1 MMGLHKLTA
10 GDGYLYLIRQVAA
23 ADATDRGR
31 PSLADYYS
39 SKGETPGRW
48 MGRGL
53 PSLGCPVGRDFSD
66 PLIGQLWSVP
76 DGSQVREDQMKALFG
91 EGLHPNA
98 DQITRH
104 LTGVG
109 VAKAGALAGARL
121 GRPFRVGAEENEW
134 TRRLRAAYSDYNT
147 TIGED
152 RTAPI
157 ADAIRAR
164 IRTAVAREMFDETYG
179 RPPQDDRE
187 LSGFVARQSRAQ
199 TTAVAGYDLTF
210 TPVKSVSVLWGLA
223 PRSIARVIEECHH
236 QAVAESIAF
245 IEDHAAF
252 SRMGADGIAQVNTT
266 GLIAAAFDH
275 RDSRAGDPNLHTHV
289 AVSNKV
295 QAISADGIPRW
306 LALDGTPLHKAAVAA
321 SELYNTRLEALLI
334 ERARVQF
341 ADAADTKP
349 GKRPVREIVGIPTG
363 LTDTFSSRRAAIEH
377 RVGQLAK
384 QFQTEHGREP
394 SVVEMLALSQQATLE
409 TRQAKHEPRSLAEQ
423 RHTWRTQ
430 AIEVLGSQRKL
441 SKLIADISGH
451 NRGRRRVAITKKWV
465 HEQAA
470 AVIANVAETRSTW
483 QVNHIRAEAQRL
495 LRYLDHPGGPEVVNR
510 IIATALGEHS
520 IAITTHADTEMDEP
534 AALRRRDGASVYTGH
549 DTTTYTSAD
558 VMAAERRILAAAAAK
573 RGGRVV
579 DDASIGLALLEAH
592 AQHGFELNDGQQQ
605 LVKTMA
611 TSGARLQLALAPAGT
626 GKTTAMGALAAG
638 WRNAGGNVI
647 GLAPTASAAEVLAE
661 DTGVTTDTMAK
672 FVQLAEPAHRRSGPP
687 PAADDPARKWF
698 KTIGPKSLLIVDE
711 AGKASTFDL
720 DAVIGH
726 ALARGASVRL
736 VGDDQQL
743 ASISAGGVISDIA
756 ARHETLTL
764 STVVRFA
771 DPAESAAS
779 LALRDGDPAGIAYYI
794 DNGRV
799 HVGADQTAADMAY
812 HAWAADVDAGKDSIL
827 LAPTNEQVA
836 ELNERARLDRLTKQA
851 AASATVTLGDGLT
864 ASAGD
869 WIATRKNARWLR
881 LTSSKG
887 WVKNGHR
894 WVIRRV
900 NRDGSVTVS
909 PLRGRIKN
917 KTVRLPA
924 DYISAHTTL
933 GYASTVDSAQGITAG
948 SRDIEG
954 TCHIVGS
961 DRLTRQQLYVAG
973 TRGKNENHIYF
984 STAEADPHHI
994 LAPKATHPPT
1004 AVDILSAILR
1014 RDGAQ
1019 VSAHTAQAAE
1029 HDPFTRLHPAAAMYA
1044 DALTAAAEYTA
1055 GPKTMADIDAAA
1067 GAIRANIH
1075 ECAAWPVL
1083 RRNLAL
1089 LAIDGHDPI
1098 DALRRAASTPL
1109 GNPIDVAAVLD
1120 WRLQPAPGSAAERV
1134 GPLRWLAVIPHT
1146 LTQHPQWGPYLAA
1159 RSELVTELAD
1169 RIRATARDWQLATVP
1184 PWARPLLADQP
1195 ELMAEIAVFRAAH
1208 NVDPADTRITGPE
1221 QHANRSAA
1229 IQQLFHGRV
1238 DAALRLGEPG
1248 AQRWR
1253 SLGEGIDA
1261 HITTDPYWPK
1271 LATHLDQAARAGADV
1286 AALLTDA
1293 IERHGSLPDE
1303 LPAAALWWRL
1313 SGTLEPPTLAAAN
1326 TGLRPAWTPELHRL
1340 LGSPIAETV
1349 IADPA
1354 WPSLVT
1360 AVAASGWPP
1369 RDLLAAAAEHLRDIA
1384 ETEHLR
1390 PDEYARLLTYRIE
1403 LLTHHAATIDTD
1415 IPHPAEAA
1423 QQAAAPTE
1431 PGEQLDLFND
1441 VEPPPDPDDY
1451 PYSYAEDTLDGL
1463 DFTDLPRHRPT
1474 SPAAGVDADIAALR
1488 TQRDAA
1494 HAHAAQLTQAILR
1507 GKGPAEVAAA
1517 GELAKLND
1525 RHQQQ
1530 LHYQHNLAHAHGD
1543 WVSAEHTAE
1552 IHRALLDHL
1561 AAQISTA
1568 DNAGDDALAATY
1580 RARRDQL
1587 GQHTGDIDAAVGT
1600 TRQRLD
1606 AARTALI
1613 DAAGGAENIVTE
1625 RDIQARR
1632 AEAQRADIDA
1642 LTQARAH
1649 ARELNNQLAR
1659 AEAAAGRAFADA
1671 RENQPHANVDLA
1683 AEISVLRSEVEV
1695 LEAAGGRAPA
1705 SMYRVPE
1712 PALASLDEES
1722 SRAVIAIANSA
1733 QAIEPL
1739 QLGEGADKPA
1749 VLGAIAA
1756 AAHHHQHR
1764 ILALPAT
1771 DAAATYAGEH
1781 RYADTTTNAAAGRD
1795 NLETGRWSLPIGS
1808 LVIVDDAEHLPPDQL
1823 RWLIDN
1829 AAATNTKLLLISTPD
1844 ERQAAHT
1851 LTDALHQH
1859 LPWAQQ
1865 LGETAARQRPTAIAA
1880 TTSYLA
1886 ATTGRDVGDD
1896 SDARRETTE
1905 LLARHDDLANRYRA
1919 TIERAGS
1926 RDHGQHRDESRDT
1939 GLGL

>member
-10 GDGYLYLIRQVAA
+10 GDGYMYLIRQVAA
-23 ADATDRGR
+23 SDATDRGR

-53 PSLGCPVGRDFSD
+53 TALGRPIGRDPSD
-66 PLIGQLWSVP
+66 PLVEQLWSVP

-98 DQITRH
+98 EQITRH

-109 VAKAGALAGARL
+109 VAKTGALAGARL
-121 GRPFRVGAEENEW
+121 GRPFRVNGEENEW
-134 TRRLRAAYSDYNT
+134 TRRLRAAYGDYNT

-152 RTAPI
+152 RTAPV
-157 ADAIRAR
+157 ADDIRAR
-164 IRTAVAREMFDETYG
+164 IRTAVAQEMFAETYG
-179 RPPQDDRE
+179 RPTQDERE
-187 LSGFVARQSRAQ
+187 LSGFIARQSRAQ

-236 QAVAESIAF
+236 QAVAEAITF

-266 GLIAAAFDH
+266 GLIAAAFEH

-295 QAISADGIPRW
+295 QAIGADGIPRW
-306 LALDGTPLHKAAVAA
+306 LALDGTPLHKATVAA

-334 ERARVQF
+334 ERAKVEF
-341 ADAADTKP
+341 ADVADTKP
-349 GKRPVREIVGIPTG
+349 GKRPVREIVGVPTE
-363 LTDTFSSRRAAIEH
+363 LNDAFSSRRAAIEH

-430 AIEVLGSQRKL
+430 AVEVLGSQRKL
-441 SKLIADISGH
+441 SKLIADITGH
-451 NRGRRRVAITKKWV
+451 HRGRQRVAITKKWV

-483 QVNHIRAEAQRL
+483 QINHIRAEAQRL
-495 LRYLDHPGGPEVVNR
+495 LRYLDHPGGPEVINR
-510 IIATALGEHS
+510 IVTTSLSEHS
-520 IAITTHADTEMDEP
+520 IAITTHADTEMGEP

-558 VMAAERRILAAAAAK
+558 VMAAERRILAAAAK

-611 TSGARLQLALAPAGT
+611 TSGARLQLAMAPAGT
-626 GKTTAMGALAAG
+626 GKTTAMGALAAA
-638 WRNAGGNVI
+638 WRNGGGNVI

-687 PAADDPARKWF
+687 PAPDDPARKWF
-698 KTIGPKSLLIVDE
+698 RTIGSKTLLIVDE

-779 LALRDGDPAGIAYYI
+779 LAMREGDPAGIAYYI

-799 HVGADQTAADMAY
+799 HVGADQTATDMAY
-812 HAWAADVDAGKDSIL
+812 AAWAADIEAGKDSIL

-836 ELNERARLDRLTKQA
+836 ELNERARLDRLGR
-851 AASATVTLGDGLT
+851 SPSGSDTVILGDGLT

-869 WIATRKNARWLR
+869 WIATRKNARWLH
-881 LTSSKG
+881 LKGSKG

-894 WVIRRV
+894 WVIRSV

-909 PLRGRIKN
+909 PLRGRAKN

-924 DYISAHTTL
+924 DYLAAHTTL
-933 GYASTVDSAQGITAG
+933 GYASTIDTAQGITAG
-948 SRDIEG
+948 GRDIEG

-961 DRLTRQQLYVAG
+961 DRLTRQLLYVAS
-973 TRGKNENHIYF
+973 TRAKNENHIYF
-984 STAEADPHHI
+984 STAEADPHRI

-1019 VSAHTAQAAE
+1019 VSTHTAQAAE
-1029 HDPFTRLHPAAAMYA
+1029 HDPFTRLHPAAAMYT
-1044 DALTAAAEYTA
+1044 DALTAAAEHTA
-1055 GPKTMADIDAAA
+1055 GPTTMARIDAAA
-1067 GAIRANIH
+1067 AAIRANIT
-1075 ECAAWPVL
+1075 EYGAWPVL

-1098 DALRRAASTPL
+1098 EALHQAAATPL
-1109 GNPIDVAAVLD
+1109 GNPIDVAALLD
-1120 WRLQPAPGSAAERV
+1120 WRLTPPPGSAAEQV
-1134 GPLRWLAVIPHT
+1134 GPLRWLPAVPDA
-1146 LTQHPQWGPYLAA
+1146 LRAHPQWGPYLHARSDLVTDLADQIRAAA
-1159 RSELVTELAD
+1159 RQ
-1169 RIRATARDWQLATVP
+1169 WQAATVP

-1195 ELMAEIAVFRAAH
+1195 QLMAEIAVFRAAH
-1208 NVDPADTRITGPE
+1208 NVDTADTRITGPE

-1229 IQQLFHGRV
+1229 IQQLIAGRV

-1253 SLGEGIDA
+1253 SLAENIDA

-1286 AALLTDA
+1286 AALLTEA
-1293 IERHGSLPDE
+1293 IDRHGPLPDE

-1354 WPSLVT
+1354 WPSLVA
-1360 AVAASGWPP
+1360 AVAASGWTPH
-1369 RDLLAAAAEHLRDIA
+1369 DLLAAAAEHLRDIA
-1384 ETEHLR
+1384 EAEHLR

-1415 IPHPAEAA
+1415 IPHPAEATE
-1423 QQAAAPTE
+1423 QAAAAE
-1431 PGEQLDLFND
+1431 PGEQLDLFHD

-1463 DFTDLPRHRPT
+1463 DFTDLPRHRPAP
-1474 SPAAGVDADIAALR
+1474 PAAGVDADIAALR
-1488 TQRDAA
+1488 ARRDTALA
-1494 HAHAAQLTQAILR
+1494 HATQLAQAILR
-1507 GKGPAEVAAA
+1507 GAGPAELAAA
-1517 GELAKLND
+1517 AELAELHD
-1525 RHQQQ
+1525 RHQKQR
-1530 LHYQHNLAHAHGD
+1530 HHQHSLAHAHGD

-1568 DNAGDDALAATY
+1568 EGAGDDTLAATY
-1580 RARRDQL
+1580 RSHRDEL
-1587 GQHTGDIDAAVGT
+1587 GAHTSDIDAAIGT
-1600 TRQRLD
+1600 TRQRLE
-1606 AARTALI
+1606 AARAALI
-1613 DAAGGAENIVTE
+1613 TAAGGAENIVTE
-1625 RDIQARR
+1625 RDIHTRR
-1632 AEAQRADIDA
+1632 AQAQSADIDT

-1649 ARELNNQLAR
+1649 ARELTNQLAR
-1659 AEAAAGRAFADA
+1659 AEAAAGRAFADT
-1671 RENQPHANVDLA
+1671 RDNQPQASIDLA
-1683 AEISVLRSEVEV
+1683 VGVSVSVLRSEVEV
-1695 LEAAGGRAPA
+1695 LEAATVRAPA
-1705 SMYRVPE
+1705 GMYRVPE
-1712 PALASLDEES
+1712 PALAPLDEQAA
-1722 SRAVIAIANSA
+1722 RAVIAIANSA
-1733 QAIEPL
+1733 QAIQPL
-1739 QLGEGADKPA
+1739 TLGADADKPA
-1749 VLGAIAA
+1749 VLAAITA
-1756 AAHHHQHR
+1756 AAHHHSRR

-1771 DAAATYAGEH
+1771 EAAAGYAGAH
-1781 RYADTTTNAAAGRD
+1781 RYADTTTAAAAGID
-1795 NLETGRWSLPIGS
+1795 NLQSGRWRTVPIGS
-1808 LVIVDDAEHLPPDQL
+1808 LLIVDDADHLPAAQL

-1829 AAATNTKLLLISTPD
+1829 AAATNSKLLLITTPD
-1844 ERQAAHT
+1844 ETGDTQRDHT
-1851 LTDALHQH
+1851 LTDALHRH
-1859 LPWAQQ
+1859 LPWAQH
-1865 LGETAARQRPTAIAA
+1865 LGQVPIQQRPTVIEAA
-1880 TTSYLA
+1880 TSTLA
-1886 ATTGRDVGDD
+1886 ATQTGAGT
-1896 SDARRETTE
+1896 SQARQETTE
-1905 LLARHDDLANRYRA
+1905 LLARHTDIHDRYQQTR
-1919 TIERAGS
+1919 TRT
-1926 RDHGQHRDESRDT
+1926 DQHHDTDQHRDT
-1939 GLGL
+1939 GLEL